1 MPPSLLIA
9 MVKIK
14 SRGDKYVELKEADYL
29 LLVENT
35 ILIEALKIAGIES
48 MPIYKAVRR
57 IIDDK
62 RVEVHIKPVSHR
74 YS

>member
-14 SRGDKYVELKEADYL
+14 SRRDKYVELKEADYL